1 MARLTWTMSSEES
14 AISSWVLMPRQER
27 LGPLTLADRVITDR
41 EPSQEWKARFEERGI
56 ALTYKSD
63 TKI

>member
-1 MARLTWTMSSEES
+1 MARS
-14 AISSWVLMPRQER
+14 AGETVLLADHRKFDRPGFTA